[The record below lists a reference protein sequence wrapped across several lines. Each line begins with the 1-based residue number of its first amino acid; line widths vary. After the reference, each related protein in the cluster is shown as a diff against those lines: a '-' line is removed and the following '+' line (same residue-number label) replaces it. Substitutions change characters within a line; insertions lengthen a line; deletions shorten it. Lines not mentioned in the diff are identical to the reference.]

1 MSLKQFLKLPRKEI
15 AVHVIVILGLLGIGC
30 ILLSSFKTPEKE
42 EPQQETEFSVEDY
55 RIQLQSQLEDML
67 HSIAGVGSVEV
78 LVTIG
83 GSEQYHYAQE
93 DEKLVTDQ
101 QVRTNNTYVTIG
113 GSNKEALIESVSHPQ
128 ITGVVVVCDGGSSN
142 IVKESVY
149 QAVSVACGI
158 PSSCIY
164 VTQSAQ

>member
-1 MSLKQFLKLPRKEI
+1 VLLKQFPELSRKEL
-15 AVHVIVILGLLGIGC
+15 AVHVIVILGILGIAC
-30 ILLSSFKTPEKE
+30 ILLSSFRTPKKE
-42 EPQQETEFSVEDY
+42 EIPQETEFSVEDY
-55 RIQLQSQLEDML
+55 RLQLQSQLEDML
-67 HSIAGVGSVEV
+67 HSISGVGSVQV

-113 GSNKEALIESVSHPQ
+113 GSNKEALVESVSHPQ

-158 PSSCIY
+158 PTGCIY
-164 VTQSAQ
+164 VTQAAQ

>member
-1 MSLKQFLKLPRKEI
+1 MLLKQFLKLPRKEI

-30 ILLSSFKTPEKE
+30 ILLSSFKPTPKP

-67 HSIAGVGSVEV
+67 HSIAGVGSVQV

-113 GSNKEALIESVSHPQ
+113 GSNKEALVESVSHPQ

-158 PSSCIY
+158 PTGSIF